1 MGCDSFVT
9 IYFLDEHDK
18 VINKLK
24 MTSYKQRALSQV
36 ITNPPE
42 AKSIQVCF
50 SDDNNECECE
60 YCNIDDE
67 DEDD

>member
-1 MGCDSFVT
+1 
-9 IYFLDEHDK
+9 
-18 VINKLK
+18 